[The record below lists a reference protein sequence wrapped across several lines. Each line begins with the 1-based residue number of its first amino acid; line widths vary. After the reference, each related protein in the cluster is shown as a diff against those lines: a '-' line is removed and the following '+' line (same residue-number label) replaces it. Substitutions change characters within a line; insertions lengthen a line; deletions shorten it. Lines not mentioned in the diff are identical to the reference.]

1 MNYRKVG
8 MKRALVPWLFLLL
21 PLIIYLTI
29 IAYPLVA
36 SIVLSFTEWSGM
48 GKPPRYTG
56 LQNYAFLFSSGSIL
70 TAIKNNLIWMALC
83 VPFPAIIG
91 FSLAY
96 ILRNN
101 SRMNIFFRSLFYI
114 PMVISNAVMA
124 IMWLHVYAPKHGL
137 IAAILDILALPQFS
151 KSFLTDP
158 NSAIIAISIIGIWHG
173 IGFPLILYLAAIQDI
188 PQDLIETADL
198 DGASTWCKIV
208 NIIIPFV
215 RHATV
220 VVVALGTI
228 LAMKVFDLVYL
239 MTGGYYKNDVMGT
252 YLWRLAFEH
261 YQMGRASAVAV
272 IQFLL
277 VSAIVIP
284 YLKWQYRTGEIEQ

>member
-1 MNYRKVG
+1 MNYRTTG
-8 MKRALVPWLFLLL
+8 ARQALIPWLFLFL
-21 PLIIYLTI
+21 PLVVYLTI

-48 GKPPRYTG
+48 GPAPRYIG
-56 LQNYAFLFSSGSIL
+56 LKNYAFLISTSSIL

-83 VPFPAIIG
+83 VPFPALIG
-91 FSLAY
+91 FTLAY

-101 SRMNIFFRSLFYI
+101 SRINILFRSLFYI

-124 IMWLHVYAPKHGL
+124 IMWLHVYAPRHGL
-137 IAAILDILALPQFS
+137 IAAFLDIFSLPQFS

-158 NSAIIAISIIGIWHG
+158 NSAIVAISIIGIWHS

-198 DGASTWCKIV
+198 EGASTWCKIF

-220 VVVALGTI
+220 IVVALGTI
-228 LAMKVFDLVYL
+228 LAMKVFDLIYL

-252 YLWRLAFEH
+252 YLWRLAFGH

-272 IQFLL
+272 IQFLM